1 MRRSASLACSFW
13 PFESTS
19 LTGVF
24 VGAGFLIVSVRNC
37 VWHDAYSQLEN
48 NNQVVSDQGVRKIL
62 YQRVRPFPIL
72 LISIQIYVSSPS
84 QIVAAFPD
92 GWITSGQVSREVS
105 VMKKKYEKELENE

>member
-1 MRRSASLACSFW
+1 MCF
-13 PFESTS
+13 
-19 LTGVF
+19 
-24 VGAGFLIVSVRNC
+24 C
-37 VWHDAYSQLEN
+37 SQLEN

-62 YQRVRPFPIL
+62 YQRVRPCICAYIRLWHCVLNDFAPL
-72 LISIQIYVSSPS
+72 